1 MKASA
6 FSLLYDCFSSTN
18 ALIGLQNGAEKNS
31 GQSQKE
37 KKISLLTVPF
47 RDIGEMVLGFDER
60 DVVGGG
66 CIFIDMKWKLKKK
79 SEELKW

>member
-31 GQSQKE
+31 GQSRRG
-37 KKISLLTVPF
+37 KKNVTVPF
-47 RDIGEMVLGFDER
+47 RDMWGKQLRELTK
-60 DVVGGG
+60 DVVGRGG
-66 CIFIDMKWKLKKK
+66 VHIH
-79 SEELKW
+79 